1 VVIHADKLFSEAAKE
16 SFDCVV
22 LPGGLGGA
30 KAMADSKEVGELLKK
45 YEADGKIIAA
55 ICAAP
60 TVLLAH
66 SVALGKNITSYPSFK
81 DKLDSKFKYDDHS
94 LVVVDGKLI
103 TSRGPGTAF
112 DFGLKLAEILQGKET
127 AEKVTKG
134 LLYEIRA

>member
-1 VVIHADKLFSEAAKE
+1 MAE
-16 SFDCVV
+16 SN
-22 LPGGLGGA
+22 
-30 KAMADSKEVGELLKK
+30 EVGQLLKK
-45 YEADGKIIAA
+45 YESNGKIIAA

-81 DKLDSKFKYDDHS
+81 DKLEDKFKYDDKS
-94 LVVVDGKLI
+94 IVVVDGMLV

-112 DFGLKLAEILQGKET
+112 DFGLKLAEILSGTET
-127 AEKVTKG
+127 ANKVAKG